1 MQKGE
6 QYVKDKAF
14 TKEEIAE
21 VEKLARTSTQEDL
34 AAKFGMYTSTFR
46 RARMEQPELD
56 KAFQSGVN
64 ARPTKNGRLSK
75 FYTPNPL
82 RQTEKGRITQDANL
96 AVYIDSTSEALRK
109 YRKLVQE
116 RRRMD
121 LIMQVREVELV

>member
-1 MQKGE
+1 MQKSE
-6 QYVKDKAF
+6 QYVKDKVF
-14 TKEEIAE
+14 SKEEIAE

-34 AAKFGMYTSTFR
+34 AAKFGMHPSTFR

-75 FYTPNPL
+75 IYTPNPL
-82 RQTEKGRITQDANL
+82 LQTEKGSITQDVNL
-96 AVYIDSTSEALRK
+96 AVYTDGEALRK
-109 YRKLVQE
+109 YRKLVEE

-121 LIMQVREVELV
+121 LILEIREVELM